1 MVCSQS
7 KLSPQE
13 VRTKMLSEGHHS
25 KQFTTSDTISSLG
38 LAEGSAG
45 VCDHVFVSIFVEL
58 GQDSS

>member
-13 VRTKMLSEGHHS
+13 VRMKVLSDGHRS
-25 KQFTTSDTISSLG
+25 KQFTMSDAISSLSF
-38 LAEGSAG
+38 AEGSTG
-45 VCDHVFVSIFVEL
+45 VCNHVFVSGFVEL